1 MISRNNHILK
11 FETPFLLRNHNIKQ
25 KEKEKKKKK
34 RETMAGKWE
43 TLNEVKDVM
52 TTTTNHVVE
61 NPFFQNGEELDAT
74 LRGKHRQM
82 FRRGW
87 VDMGATSDGWTDIAS
102 QPKMSP
108 HPLKKAGV
116 SKPFFR
122 FRRPSDEAINTAALF
137 SSY

>member
-1 MISRNNHILK
+1 
-11 FETPFLLRNHNIKQ
+11 
-25 KEKEKKKKK
+25 
-34 RETMAGKWE
+34 MAGKWE
-43 TLNEVKDVM
+43 TLNEVKDVRHDVDAFLIAWTEQDPQAM
-52 TTTTNHVVE
+52 GAIHSEAV
-61 NPFFQNGEELDAT
+61 QNGEELDVS
-74 LRGKHRQM
+74 KHRQM

-108 HPLKKAGV
+108 RPLKKAGV

-137 SSY
+137 TSY